1 VLVPR
6 RRQVSDAQ
14 IVRAARRVFLAHGT
28 RVPVATVAR
37 ELGVSAATLFV
48 RMGTK
53 DRLIAAAFWPPD
65 PQVLR
70 TLEGGY
76 TAERAFDEQLLDVV
90 VQLAEFAGEEIPATF
105 TLYAAGLRAKPG
117 DDFSDVTPAR
127 LRRALADW
135 LRGAAATGV
144 AIRDPRMAAEVILG
158 TLEARALHLF
168 LGKRRRGA
176 RETREYARGLLE
188 TLLGLG

>member
-1 VLVPR
+1 VPR

-14 IVRAARRVFLAHGT
+14 IVRAARKVFLAHGT
-28 RVPVATVAR
+28 RVPVAAVAR

-53 DRLIAAAFWPPD
+53 EKLIAAAFWPPD

-70 TLEGGY
+70 TLELGY
-76 TAERAFDEQLLDVV
+76 QPRGAFEEQLLEVV
-90 VQLAEFAGEEIPATF
+90 VALAEFAGEEIPATF

-127 LRRALADW
+127 LRRALTSW
-135 LRGAAATGV
+135 LRGAAAAGV
-144 AIRDPRMAAEVILG
+144 EVGDAKMTAEVVLG

-168 LGKRRRGA
+168 LGKRRSA
-176 RETREYARGLLE
+176 VRETREFARGLLDAI
-188 TLLGLG
+188 LGARRG

>member
-1 VLVPR
+1 VPR

-14 IVRAARRVFLAHGT
+14 IVRAARKVFLAQGT
-28 RVPVATVAR
+28 RVPVAAVAK

-53 DRLIAAAFWPPD
+53 DKLIAAAFWPPD

-70 TLEGGY
+70 TLERGY
-76 TAERAFDEQLLDVV
+76 AAERAFEEQMLEVV
-90 VQLAEFAGEEIPATF
+90 VELAEFAGEEIPATF

-117 DDFSDVTPAR
+117 DDFSEVTPVR
-127 LRRALADW
+127 LRRALRSW
-135 LRGAAATGV
+135 LRGAAEAGV

-168 LGKRRRGA
+168 LAKRPSPA
-176 RETREYARGLLE
+176 RESREFARSLLE
-188 TLLGLG
+188 TVLGPG

>member
-14 IVRAARRVFLAHGT
+14 IVRAARKVFLAHGT
-28 RVPVATVAR
+28 RVPVATVAK

-53 DRLIAAAFWPPD
+53 DKLIAAAFWPPD

-70 TLEGGY
+70 TLERGY
-76 TAERAFDEQLLDVV
+76 ETERDFDEQLLDVV
-90 VQLAEFAGEEIPATF
+90 VQLAEYAGEEIPATF

-127 LRRALADW
+127 LRRALAGW
-135 LRGAAATGV
+135 LRAAAAAGV

-158 TLEARALHLF
+158 TLEARALHVF
-168 LGKRRRGA
+168 LAKRPSGA
-176 RETREYARGLLE
+176 RETRDFARGLLE
-188 TLLGLG
+188 TVLGLA